1 VILLTD
7 VNLLL
12 YAYNAGAPQH
22 SAARRWLER
31 SIAGT
36 DLFALSWQTII
47 GFIRIGTNHRALQ
60 QPFSLQEATQIVN
73 EWLEQESVTILV
85 PGSKH
90 WSILTEFLIN
100 GQARGPLAMD
110 AHLAAL
116 SVEHGATL
124 CTTDKDFSRFN
135 GLKTLNPLTRERP

>member
-1 VILLTD
+1 MTLLTD

-12 YAYNAGAPQH
+12 YAYNTGAPQY
-22 SAARRWLER
+22 SVARKWLEK
-31 SIAGT
+31 SITGT
-36 DLFALSWQTII
+36 DLFALSWQTIM
-47 GFIRIGTNHRALQ
+47 GFIRIGTDHRALQ
-60 QPFSLQEATQIVN
+60 RPFSLEEAAQIVN
-73 EWLEQESVTILV
+73 EWLGQESVTILV

-90 WSILTEFLIN
+90 WSILTEFLVN

-124 CTTDKDFSRFN
+124 CTTDKDFSRFKA
-135 GLKTLNPLTRERP
+135 LKTFNPLI